1 MPRFPPVLR
10 PHFISSYATHSTLP
24 IAHDPQLP
32 GVAPVVTVTELNRRV
47 RALLEN
53 QFEMLWVAGELS
65 NVKRAASGHW
75 YFCLKDPGAQIEC
88 AMFRTRAQ
96 FLDFRPED
104 GLKVE
109 VRARVTL
116 YEPRGNYQLV
126 VEEIRKAGLGALYE
140 AFAKLKEKLE
150 AEGLFDAARKRPLPA
165 FPRAIGIVTSPAAA
179 ALRDV
184 LTTLKRRAPMVPVVL
199 YPAQVQGEGA
209 GAQVARAIQVAN
221 ARGECD
227 VLIVCRGGGSLE
239 DLWAFNEE
247 VVARAIFASRL
258 PVVSGV
264 GHETDYSI
272 ADFVADQRAATPTA
286 AAVAASPDRAA
297 LAEHVAAQRRRL
309 ARDLRRIVERGAQ
322 RLDHASRRLLTPA
335 QRIARDRERL
345 VQQAR
350 RLRRALPDLAAAG
363 ARDRSRGTPHG
374 RRRRAQRGAAR
385 AARRGPACFARPSR
399 PHARARA
406 RLQHRARRRRQRPAL
421 ERGARR
427 GRRRS
432 TSRSPRGAPRP
443 PCARR
448 GPPRSSGILDRRP
461 ASAGFPHREAVMAKK
476 GKKKGGDDHAVYK
489 FVEIVGTSKQSWAD
503 AARNGVMVASRTLR
517 DLRVAEVDRLDLKI
531 EGGEV
536 IYRAKLNVSFKYH
549 GNE

>member
-1 MPRFPPVLR
+1 
-10 PHFISSYATHSTLP
+10 
-24 IAHDPQLP
+24 
-32 GVAPVVTVTELNRRV
+32 
-47 RALLEN
+47 
-53 QFEMLWVAGELS
+53 
-65 NVKRAASGHW
+65 
-75 YFCLKDPGAQIEC
+75 
-88 AMFRTRAQ
+88 MFRTRAQ

-140 AFAKLKEKLE
+140 AFAKLKQKLE
-150 AEGLFDAARKRPLPA
+150 TEGLFDAARKRPLPA

-184 LTTLKRRAPMVPVVL
+184 LTTLRRRAPMVPVVL

-221 ARGECD
+221 ARSECD

-264 GHETDYSI
+264 GHETDFSI
-272 ADFVADQRAATPTA
+272 ADFVADHRAATPTA

-297 LAEHVAAQRRRL
+297 LVEHVTAQRRRL

-335 QRIARDRERL
+335 QRIARDRERV

-363 ARDRSRGTPHG
+363 REID
-374 RRRRAQRGAAR
+374 R
-385 AARRGPACFARPSR
+385 AARRMAAALARGVAQR
-399 PHARARA
+399 TRHVAALHASLGHLDPTRVLARGYSIVRDA
-406 RLQHRARRRRQRPAL
+406 D
-421 ERGARR
+421 G
-427 GRRRS
+427 GVRRS
-432 TSRSPRGAPRP
+432 SAGLGAGDVLDVTFSEGGAETTVRSTRP
-443 PCARR
+443 P
-448 GPPRSSGILDRRP
+448 
-461 ASAGFPHREAVMAKK
+461 AK
-476 GKKKGGDDHAVYK
+476 
-489 FVEIVGTSKQSWAD
+489 
-503 AARNGVMVASRTLR
+503 
-517 DLRVAEVDRLDLKI
+517 
-531 EGGEV
+531 
-536 IYRAKLNVSFKYH
+536 
-549 GNE
+549 